1 MALLWIASVVT
12 TAPGRRGGD
21 DETVPPFNLPAI
33 SMRLSRVI
41 EMYLTFPAAGEAP
54 LKDGWLT
61 PAPLPPLLPPP
72 QVVLPAVFVCL
83 ALIFSLIVPPFSEF
97 PSLELQPW
105 MYDLPQTTFYR

>member
-1 MALLWIASVVT
+1 MPSVVT
-12 TAPGRRGGD
+12 TAPGLRGGD
-21 DETVPPFNLPAI
+21 DGTVPPFNLPSI
-33 SMRLSRVI
+33 SVRLNRVI
-41 EMYLTFPAAGEAP
+41 EIYLTCPPAGWAP
-54 LKDGWLT
+54 LAVMLT
-61 PAPLPPLLPPP
+61 PDSAPP